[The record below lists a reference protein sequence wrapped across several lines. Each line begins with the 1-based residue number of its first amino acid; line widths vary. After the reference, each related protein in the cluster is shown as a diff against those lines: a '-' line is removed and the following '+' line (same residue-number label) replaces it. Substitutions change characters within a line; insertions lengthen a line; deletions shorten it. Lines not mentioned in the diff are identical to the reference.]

1 MMSNQNDP
9 KDIDEPTTP
18 ENNDLLN
25 QFFSTQGMT
34 IPADFKSGF
43 VAIVGRPNVGKSTLM
58 NHILGQKLSITSRK
72 PQTTRHKI
80 VGIDSREK
88 SQAVFVDTPGMHK
101 KEVRAI
107 NKMMNRAASSA
118 LRDVNLVLFVIDAD
132 KWTQNDELVLEKLKN
147 AEMPV
152 ILIINKI
159 DTFENKN
166 STLPLILERE
176 KLMNFAEI
184 VPVSALRGAN
194 LDHLRDTIEKYL
206 PFQAPLYAMDQLT
219 DRSERFLASEIIRE
233 KIMRQLGEE
242 LPYDLT
248 VQIETFK
255 TEDATL
261 NEKTGRMKP
270 ACTYI
275 DATIYVDRASQK
287 AIVIGDKGSKLKKIG
302 MDARADMEK
311 MFEEKI
317 MLTLWVKV
325 KGGWSDDERALK
337 SLGYSDI

>member
-1 MMSNQNDP
+1 MTMSSDQPQD
-9 KDIDEPTTP
+9 DQISP
-18 ENNDLLN
+18 ESNDLVD
-25 QFFSTQGMT
+25 QFFSSQNIT

-58 NHILGQKLSITSRK
+58 NHLLGQKLSITSRK

-80 VGIDSREK
+80 IGIDTREK
-88 SQAVFVDTPGMHK
+88 SQAVYVDTPGMHK

-107 NKMMNRAASSA
+107 NKMMNRAAHSA
-118 LRDVNLVLFVIDAD
+118 LRDVNLVLFVVDAH
-132 KWTQNDELVLEKLKN
+132 KWTQNDELVLEKLQN

-152 ILIINKI
+152 ILVINKI
-159 DTFENKN
+159 DTLEDRRMV
-166 STLPLILERE
+166 LPLIQERT
-176 KLMNFAEI
+176 KLMNFVEI

-194 LDHLRDTIEKYL
+194 LDHLRDVIEKYL
-206 PFQAPLYAMDQLT
+206 PFSQPLYSFDQVT

-248 VQIETFK
+248 VQIESYK
-255 TEDATL
+255 TEDAIV
-261 NEKTGRMKP
+261 NPKTGRVKP

-275 DATIYVDRASQK
+275 DATIFVDRQGQK
-287 AIVIGDKGSKLKKIG
+287 AIVIGDKGAKLKKIG
-302 MDARADMEK
+302 MDARLDMEK
-311 MFEEKI
+311 MFEQKI

>member
-1 MMSNQNDP
+1 MT
-9 KDIDEPTTP
+9 ETT
-18 ENNDLLN
+18 NTTLDVQQDDLIN
-25 QFFSTQGMT
+25 QFFNSSSTS
-34 IPADFKSGF
+34 IPSDFRSGF

-58 NHILGQKLSITSRK
+58 NHLLGQKLSITSRK

-88 SQAVFVDTPGMHK
+88 MQAVYVDTPGMHK

-107 NKMMNRAASSA
+107 NKMMNKAANSA
-118 LRDVNLVLFVIDAD
+118 LRDVNLVLFVIDGQ

-152 ILIINKI
+152 ILVINKV
-159 DTFENKN
+159 DTLDDKKAL
-166 STLPLILERE
+166 LPLIQERIQ
-176 KLMNFAEI
+176 LMNFAEI
-184 VPVSALRGAN
+184 VPVSALRNQN
-194 LDHLRDTIEKYL
+194 LDHLRDTIEQYL
-206 PFQAPLYAMDQLT
+206 PFAPPLYSTDQIT

-255 TEDATL
+255 TEEPEL
-261 NEKTGRMKP
+261 NEKTGKLKP

-275 DATIYVDRASQK
+275 DATIFVERVGQK
-287 AIVIGDKGSKLKKIG
+287 AIVIGDKGKKLKQIG
-302 MDARADMEK
+302 MDARVDMEK
-311 MFEEKI
+311 MFEQKI
-317 MLTLWVKV
+317 MLSLWVKV